1 MNILSGGLTP
11 FTYSIDNGVTFHTDS
26 TFFNLATGTYNM
38 VIMDDNGCT
47 SALQTTITEPTELT
61 FTITATDAT
70 CYGYCDGTAILNI
83 SGGTP
88 FYTEDWGG
96 LNQMALCEGLVNI
109 SVMDSNGCIA
119 TNSVTIN
126 EPPPLIVN
134 ISQNGNILDAG
145 PGFASYQWLDDNLNP
160 ISGATYQQFI
170 PSTTGEYSVLV
181 TDANGCSAISFSIM
195 FIADGI
201 SELNTLLHIFP
212 NPTKDKL
219 NIQYQGFNINSLVI
233 LNVSGNIVLQKND
246 IKSESEN
253 SIQLSLSALSKGM
266 YILQLISEE
275 KIINYSVILQ

>member
-1 MNILSGGLTP
+1 
-11 FTYSIDNGVTFHTDS
+11 
-26 TFFNLATGTYNM
+26 
-38 VIMDDNGCT
+38 MDDNGCT

-83 SGGTP
+83 SGGTPFGGTP

-145 PGFASYQWLDDNLNP
+145 AGFATYQWLDANLNP
-160 ISGATYQQFI
+160 ISGAASQQFI

-181 TDANGCSAISFSIM
+181 TDVDGCSATSFSIM

-201 SELNTLLHIFP
+201 SEINTLLHIFP

-233 LNVSGNIVLQKND
+233 LNASGDIVLRRNG
-246 IKSESEN
+246 IKSEMEN
-253 SIQLSLSALSKGM
+253 SIRLSLSALSKGM